1 MKGGITLSSQNFDD
15 IFEGLVEKGKEPKE
29 LFKSVYNGAITAC
42 SYAEILLNEAIKEY
56 GQDHLVGY
64 PDTAYGL
71 PVIRCLS
78 GEEVNSLGDLV
89 PILNRKR
96 ASFKENYR
104 DFTNARLAGEATWYA
119 AEIIEAV
126 RYLKNTK
133 ENPLF
138 QPPWTGFVGDPVVRA
153 YGTKLVDWTIPG
165 EAVIVGRAKS
175 SKDAKKIVDSLMAK
189 GLMIFLCDEII
200 EQLMEENVKIG
211 ADYIAFPLGNFTQI
225 VHAANFALRAGLMFG
240 GVEAGERNAHRD
252 YQYRRLMAFILYL
265 GEPDM
270 VKDAA
275 CLGAIN
281 VGFPVIT
288 DQVLSEDKKIKDWF
302 ISEPDYDKIV
312 QTCLEARGIKIT
324 AIDIDVPITVGPAF
338 EGESIRKKD
347 MHVEFGGTKTPGF
360 EWVRRVNEEE
370 IEDNKI
376 VLVGSDIDEIQSGER
391 LPLGIV
397 VDVYGKKMQDDFEPV
412 LERRIHYF
420 INYGEGLWHVAQRD
434 IMWIRISK
442 EAFDKGFRLKDIGK
456 ILYAKFK
463 TEFSSIV
470 DRVQITIYTDEEK
483 VLEMREKARESYK
496 KRDDRLKELQ
506 DEKVDTFYSCTLCQS
521 FAPTH
526 VCVVAPE
533 RVGLCGAVS
542 WLDAKASYE
551 INPHGSNHPIPKEG
565 LIDEV
570 KGQWQSF
577 NDFCFNNSQRNIT
590 NVNLYTIMEYP
601 MTSCGCFECILALVP
616 ECNGFM
622 VVSREHPGMTPS
634 GMTFSTLAGSIGAGA
649 QMPGFMGMGKSYLL
663 SKKFVPADGGLARI
677 VWMPKSLKEE
687 MRIPLTEAMERAG
700 LGKDFI
706 DKIADETIGTTGEE
720 ILDFLVEKEHPALTM
735 DSLF

>member
-1 MKGGITLSSQNFDD
+1 MSDQINFDAVYD
-15 IFEGLVEKGKEPKE
+15 GTIEDGKEPKA
-29 LFKSVYNGAITAC
+29 LFKSAFNGAITAC
-42 SYAEILLNEAIKEY
+42 SYAEILLNQAIQDY
-56 GQDHLVGY
+56 GEDQPVAY

-78 GEEVNSLGDLV
+78 GEEVKTLGDLV
-89 PILNRKR
+89 PILNRMR

-119 AEIIEAV
+119 AEIIEAI
-126 RYLKNTK
+126 RYLKHTP

-138 QPPWTGFVGDPVVRA
+138 YPPWTGFIGDPVVRA

-165 EAVIVGRAKS
+165 EAVIVGRAKD
-175 SKDAKKIVDSLMAK
+175 SKAAKKLVDSLMAK
-189 GLMIFLCDEII
+189 GLMLFLCDEII
-200 EQLMEENVKIG
+200 EQLMEENVKLG
-211 ADYIAFPLGNFTQI
+211 VDYIAFPLGNFTQI
-225 VHAANFALRAGLMFG
+225 VHAANFALRAGMMFG
-240 GVEAGERNAHRD
+240 GVPAGERDAQRD
-252 YQYRRLMAFILYL
+252 YQYRRVLAFILYL
-265 GEPDM
+265 GEHDM

-275 CLGAIN
+275 CMGAIN

-288 DQVLSEDKKIKDWF
+288 DQELPEDKQIKDWF
-302 ISEPDYDKIV
+302 VSQPDYDKIV
-312 QTCLEARGIKIT
+312 QTCLEVRGIKIT
-324 AIDIDVPITVGPAF
+324 TIDIDVPITVGPAF

-347 MHVEFGGTKTPGF
+347 MRVEFGGTKTPGF
-360 EWVRRVNEEE
+360 EWVRMVDENQ
-370 IEDNKI
+370 IEDSKVELI
-376 VLVGSDIDEIQSGER
+376 GPDIDTVEPGGR
-391 LPLGIV
+391 LPIGIV
-397 VDVYGKKMQDDFEPV
+397 VDVYGRKMQEDFEPV

-420 INYGEGLWHVAQRD
+420 TNYGEGLWHVAQRD
-434 IMWIRISK
+434 IMWVRISND
-442 EAFDKGFRLKDIGK
+442 AYDKGFRIKDIGK

-463 TEFSSIV
+463 TEFSSIL
-470 DRVQITIYTDEEK
+470 DRVQVTIYTDEEK
-483 VLEMREKARESYK
+483 VLALRDKARESYK

-526 VCVVAPE
+526 VCVIAPE

-551 INPHGSNHPIPKEG
+551 INPHGSNQPIPKEG
-565 LIDEV
+565 MIDEI
-570 KGQWQSF
+570 KGQWESF
-577 NDFCFNNSQRNIT
+577 NEFCMNNSQRNIT

-601 MTSCGCFECILALVP
+601 MTSCGCFECILAVVP

-622 VVSREHPGMTPS
+622 VVNREHGGMTPS
-634 GMTFSTLAGSIGAGA
+634 GMTFSTLAGTIGAGA
-649 QMPGFMGMGKSYLL
+649 QMPGFMGMGKSYMG

-687 MRIPLTEAMERAG
+687 LRALLEEAAERDG

-706 DKIADETIGTTGEE
+706 DKIADETIGTSGEE
-720 ILDFLVEKEHPALTM
+720 IMGYLEEKGHPALSM
-735 DSLF
+735 DPLF